1 MMHESITQKE
11 FVVKEHEGFRLRVR
25 THEVI
30 SPKGLYSFDF
40 IQESLK
46 DGEVQ
51 GTATYNF
58 FLTKEE
64 IKTLSDG
71 LLSV

>member
-11 FVVKEHEGFRLRVR
+11 FVVKEHDGFRLLVR

-30 SPKGLYSFDF
+30 NPKGLYSFDF
-40 IQESLK
+40 VQQSLK

-51 GTATYNF
+51 DSATYNF

-64 IKTLSDG
+64 MKTLSDG
-71 LLSV
+71 LLSI